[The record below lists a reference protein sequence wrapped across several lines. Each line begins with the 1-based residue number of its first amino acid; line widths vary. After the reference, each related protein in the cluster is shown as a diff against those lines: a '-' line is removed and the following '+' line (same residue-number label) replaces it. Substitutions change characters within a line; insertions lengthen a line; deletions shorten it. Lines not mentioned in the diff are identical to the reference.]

1 MLSLNSLKRLRNN
14 LLKTPDI
21 LRAFDDIIKQQI
33 ESNILERVTEEGK
46 VGEVVYIP
54 HKAVVRKDKQ
64 TTKVRIVLNA
74 SAERLGRAS
83 TTVYIRVQI

>member
-21 LRAFDDIIKQQI
+21 LRDYDDIIKQHI

-46 VGEVVYIP
+46 VGEIVYMP
-54 HKAVVRKDKQ
+54 HKAVVRKDDKQ
-64 TTKVRIVLNA
+64 TTKVRILFF
-74 SAERLGRAS
+74 R
-83 TTVYIRVQI
+83 